1 MSEQTPEHNLLTED
15 VRELLRLITQTDITE
30 LSLERGDAKIHV
42 KRTPYAVAAPVVVS
56 SGVVAAPAAASTAET
71 PAATIGQPITS
82 PMVGTFYAS
91 PSPKD
96 PAYVKVGDEVHP
108 GDVIGIVEAMKMMNE
123 IESEIHGRVAVI
135 HVENS
140 QPVEYGQVLIS
151 IVPLD

>member
-42 KRTPYAVAAPVVVS
+42 KRTPYAVAAPVVVT
-56 SGVVAAPAAASTAET
+56 SGVAAAPAASSAET
-71 PAATIGQPITS
+71 PTASIGQPITS

-96 PAYVKVGDEVHP
+96 PPYVKVGDEVHP